1 MGSAVTQIQK
11 TSLIMAC
18 DQIKQLC
25 GVYSV
30 LSQKE
35 FTSRHSHSPGTS
47 GIILVLE
54 LEDQWKQG
62 TDI

>member
-1 MGSAVTQIQK
+1 MLLYGKCSHTDPKDITDNGLRPNK
-11 TSLIMAC
+11 
-18 DQIKQLC
+18 
-25 GVYSV
+25 VYSV

-35 FTSRHSHSPGTS
+35 FTSRHSRSPGTS